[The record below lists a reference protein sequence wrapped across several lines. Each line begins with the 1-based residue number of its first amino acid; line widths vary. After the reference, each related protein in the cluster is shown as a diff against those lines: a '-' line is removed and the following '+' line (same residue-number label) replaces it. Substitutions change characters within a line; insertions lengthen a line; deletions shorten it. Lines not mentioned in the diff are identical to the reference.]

1 MLEQMHKHMKWI
13 MWTIV
18 VLVTVTFLFFGIY
31 PSTMSGSTVAK
42 VDGYAI
48 SSEEFNQVYR
58 NMYENY
64 RQILKDQFTDSF
76 AQTIRKQALQEL
88 IQNRLLIQE
97 SERRGFKIGDDEL
110 QSYIMQMPAFNNQ
123 GRFDQ
128 RIYER
133 TLQNVNITPAVFEAN
148 QREFLLRQ
156 KLERLIEDNVVV
168 TEQELAAAYKVDGY
182 PTIWF
187 IDAKGQKIA
196 PLPGYTPP
204 EDFKPVLTYI
214 SGGSYSRGITYP
226 DYLKSIGKGK

>member
-31 PSTMSGSTVAK
+31 PSTMSGSTIAK

-168 TEQELAAAYKVDGY
+168 TEQELAAAYSARNPKAKPGEFEKNKASFEQSYLGEKRREAVDAFVRTLMGKAD
-182 PTIWF
+182 I
-187 IDAKGQKIA
+187 KINDKA
-196 PLPGYTPP
+196 
-204 EDFKPVLTYI
+204 
-214 SGGSYSRGITYP
+214 
-226 DYLKSIGKGK
+226 IGA